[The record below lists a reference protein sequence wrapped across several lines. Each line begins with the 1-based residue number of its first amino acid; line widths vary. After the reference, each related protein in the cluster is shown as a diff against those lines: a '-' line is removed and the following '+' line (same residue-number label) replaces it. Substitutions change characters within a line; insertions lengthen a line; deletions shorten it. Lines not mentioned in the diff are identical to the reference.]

1 MQLSFNRLFGLFKKR
16 FLYLIAIAVMSAII
30 GISCSDSLTS
40 PGYGGGYYS
49 GNSGGIGGSGGGGN
63 SGGSGGG
70 NSGSSNSGGSNSGGE
85 GGGSSIGGFIDSVP
99 TASGNTVTASDIIPI
114 NRIRMYDIYPYL
126 KNDNDFKQDGL
137 TESEE
142 NSWKSFLKTSNISIK
157 LNTTDNKIYFLRDYI
172 DIFTNATWKKAS
184 DGSFQI
190 SKVYKYSDN
199 YYDKVFVKMSFRE
212 HYANTHWWIWNY
224 GEIEYTF
231 ARKYSGLDKTGKYRD
246 WSYIYTLKSEP
257 FHFGTNT
264 HLK

>member
-1 MQLSFNRLFGLFKKR
+1 MFIQLSFSRLFGFFKKR
-16 FLYLIAIAVMSAII
+16 FLYLIAIAVIVVI

-49 GNSGGIGGSGGGGN
+49 GNSGGSSGGN
-63 SGGSGGG
+63 SG
-70 NSGSSNSGGSNSGGE
+70 NSNSGGSSSG

-99 TASGNTVTASDIIPI
+99 TASGTTVTVSDIIPI

-126 KNDNDFKQDGL
+126 QNDSDFKQYGL

-157 LNTTDNKIYFLRDYI
+157 LNTTDNKIFFLRDYI

-190 SKVYKYSDN
+190 SKIYKYSDN

-212 HYANTHWWIWNY
+212 YYTNTHWWIWNY